1 MDSKDVYR
9 LRKFLQTTRELSS
22 KEDVHQMVIA
32 VGIVFLVL
40 LDLLGKLA
48 GTTTGLSSEIRNIQK
63 KWEE

>member
-9 LRKFLQTTRELSS
+9 LRKFLQTTRELAD
-22 KEDVHQMVIA
+22 KEQAHQMTVA

-48 GTTTGLSSEIRNIQK
+48 GITTGLSSEIKNVQK